1 MLLVPYYHKFNWISY
16 FFIYCF
22 HDRAL
27 YIFIF
32 FLMNLGW
39 NVLRK
44 YDMRMFLRLP
54 MRIFLFAIFIYFIV
68 VVYEIFK
75 YDENLKIEDKRHFL
89 MLGHIRYLSG
99 IVAATLL
106 LLIPILYFE
115 WLLLVIWIKN
125 QYNTRDRE
133 EE

>member
-75 YDENLKIEDKRHFL
+75 YDENLNIEDKRHFL

>member
-1 MLLVPYYHKFNWISY
+1 
-16 FFIYCF
+16 
-22 HDRAL
+22 
-27 YIFIF
+27 
-32 FLMNLGW
+32 
-39 NVLRK
+39 
-44 YDMRMFLRLP
+44 MRMFLRLP